1 MINDFTY
8 LLEEQGLAVFMLI
21 ILLIGTGYVGRWFL
35 NTYTKRV
42 DRKYA
47 ELLRE
52 IAEIKVDVMESN
64 NKVYNMIEALISN
77 QRIIGEDVNAIES
90 SLDTLLKFIN
100 KNGKK

>member
-1 MINDFTY
+1 
-8 LLEEQGLAVFMLI
+8 MLI
-21 ILLIGTGYVGRWFL
+21 ILLVGVGYVGRWFL

-52 IAEIKVDVMESN
+52 IIEIKTEVLASD
-64 NKVYNMIEALISN
+64 NKLYETTQQLIEN

-90 SLDTLLKFIN
+90 SLDTLLKFI
-100 KNGKK
+100 KQNGGK

>member
-1 MINDFTY
+1 MIEDLMF
-8 LLEEQGLAVFMLI
+8 LLSEEGLAVFMLI
-21 ILLIGTGYVGRWFL
+21 IMLIGTGYVGRWFL

-52 IAEIKVDVMESN
+52 ITEIKIEVMDENS
-64 NKVYNMIEALISN
+64 KLYGMVEQLISN
-77 QRIIGEDVNAIES
+77 QRVIGEEVNAIES

>member
-64 NKVYNMIEALISN
+64 NKVYNMTETLISN
-77 QRIIGEDVNAIES
+77 QRIIGEDINAIES

>member
-1 MINDFTY
+1 MIDDLMF
-8 LLEEQGLAVFMLI
+8 LLSEEGLAVFMLI
-21 ILLIGTGYVGRWFL
+21 IMLIGTGYVGRWFL

-52 IAEIKVDVMESN
+52 ITEIKIEVMDEN
-64 NKVYNMIEALISN
+64 NKLYGMVEQLISN
-77 QRIIGEDVNAIES
+77 QRGIGEDVNAIES

>member
-1 MINDFTY
+1 MIDDLMF
-8 LLEEQGLAVFMLI
+8 LLSEEGLAVFMLI
-21 ILLIGTGYVGRWFL
+21 IMLIGTGYVGRWFL

-52 IAEIKVDVMESN
+52 ITEIKTEVMDENS
-64 NKVYNMIEALISN
+64 KLYGMVEQLITN
-77 QRIIGEDVNAIES
+77 QRGIGEDINAIES

>member
-42 DRKYA
+42 DRKYS

-90 SLDTLLKFIN
+90 SLDTLLKFLN

>member
-1 MINDFTY
+1 MIDDLMF
-8 LLEEQGLAVFMLI
+8 LLSEEGLAVFMLI
-21 ILLIGTGYVGRWFL
+21 IMLIGTGYVGSWFL

-42 DRKYA
+42 DRKYS

-52 IAEIKVDVMESN
+52 IAEIKVDVLESN
-64 NKVYNMIEALISN
+64 NKVYKMVETLIGN
-77 QRIIGEDVNAIES
+77 QRIIGEDINAIES

>member
-21 ILLIGTGYVGRWFL
+21 ILLIGTGYVGRSFL

-42 DRKYA
+42 DRQYS

-52 IAEIKVDVMESN
+52 IAEIKVEVMDENS
-64 NKVYNMIEALISN
+64 KLYSIVEKLISN
-77 QRIIGEDVNAIES
+77 QREIGEDVNAIEK
-90 SLDTLLKFIN
+90 SLHTLLKFIN